1 MVEKADYLDEEKV
14 QGTEDRYALVV
25 AAAKRARQLNAGAPP
40 LLILDSEKPIVT
52 ALEELATEKIKIGW
66 SNDKLPEKKRFT
78 T

>member
-25 AAAKRARQLNAGAPP
+25 GAAKRARQLNAGAPP
-40 LLILDSEKPIVT
+40 LLILDSEKAIVT
-52 ALEELATEKIKIGW
+52 ALEEIAKDKIRIEW
-66 SNDKLPEKKRFT
+66 THDKLPEKKRFT